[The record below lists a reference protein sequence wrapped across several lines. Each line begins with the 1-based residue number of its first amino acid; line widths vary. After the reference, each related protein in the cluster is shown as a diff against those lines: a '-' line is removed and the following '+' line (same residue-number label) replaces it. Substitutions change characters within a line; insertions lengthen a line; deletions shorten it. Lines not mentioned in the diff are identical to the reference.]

1 MQVFQLFRSV
11 GYIFLWLLFLVNTA
25 IAQEH
30 GLTHF
35 DDKKALVTMRMI
47 GHEVLN
53 LVGDS
58 TSLILPVSRIRAN
71 EVFTSYKIEFDNDIT
86 FDPEQLALVVIPLM
100 EKSGLSPHYIVE
112 TQDCETNDIVH
123 SFQIGG
129 INQNQVIPCKGR
141 VVPKACY
148 HIVVTL
154 YTQLADNDEKSE
166 ADSKTDNASQ
176 FPSILLLMPLLFLI
190 VIMWVFIK
198 RKQQDES
205 DPFTLMIGNYRFNT
219 RERILSFNDREIELS
234 QKEADLLQLLNL
246 SSNQTVSREVLLEKV
261 WGDDGD
267 YIGRTLDVFISKL
280 RKKLDVDNSLKIENI
295 RGVGYK
301 LIVSPVP

>member
-11 GYIFLWLLFLVNTA
+11 GFISLSLLFFTNTGV
-25 IAQEH
+25 AQEY
-30 GLTHF
+30 GLAHF
-35 DDKKALVTMRMI
+35 DDKKAMVTMRMI

-58 TSLILPVSRIRAN
+58 TSVIQPVSRVRAN

-100 EKSGLSPHYIVE
+100 EKSGLSPNYIVE

-141 VVPKACY
+141 VVPEACY
-148 HIVVTL
+148 HIVLTL
-154 YTQLADNDEKSE
+154 YKQLAENEKQPVINP
-166 ADSKTDNASQ
+166 KTDNASQ
-176 FPSILLLMPLLFLI
+176 IPSILLLIPLLFI
-190 VIMWVFIK
+190 IAGIGVFLK
-198 RKQQDES
+198 RKQQDEP
-205 DPFTLMIGNYRFNT
+205 DPFMLMIGNSRFNT
-219 RERILSFNDREIELS
+219 RERILTFNDHEVELS

-301 LIVSPVP
+301 LIVSTVS